1 MSSRSPNART
11 ALQRKPFAGSRLRPL
26 RFLARLLL
34 GLVGAAWA
42 VLLVGWLSL
51 HWLILPHIEDWRV
64 PIEGQASR
72 MLGAPVKI
80 GAIEVRSS
88 GWVPA
93 IELRDVRILD
103 AEQRVALTLPHV
115 FAAFSTH
122 SLLTFEPRFEQLLI
136 DAPSLDIRRDAAGH
150 ISVAGLDFG
159 SNAAGAEGDSAA
171 ANWFFKQNEF
181 VIRNGTLRWIDDQRG
196 APPLA
201 LSGVDMVVR
210 NGLRSHALR
219 IDATP
224 PAEWGDRFSVRGRFQ
239 QPLFARA
246 GDWQHWSGSVY
257 AELPRADVRELRRHV
272 DLPFELSEG
281 DGALRGW
288 FDVNDGRPEGAT
300 VDVLLHAVTLR
311 LDKSVEPLAFEH
323 IEGRFDAE
331 RKGDRTA
338 IGLQGF
344 GFVTGDGIRWPK
356 GDLAVAWRQPEG
368 KDVDS
373 GEFKAERLDV
383 GLIAGIAT
391 RVPLG
396 AALRSLLADVH
407 PQGVITKLSTRWDGP
422 LDAPV
427 HYRVSGTLS
436 GLSLTA
442 RAAPQADAVGRP
454 GLRNATVEL
463 VATEAGGEARVG
475 VKNGALDLPGVFADP
490 AVLLD
495 RLDAKLAWKIET
507 PAGNAAAPKITVRV
521 SGARF
526 ANADAEGELRATW
539 RTGDGTG
546 MARGGRYPGELE
558 LDGSLANGVA
568 GRTARY
574 LPLGLPESVRSYV
587 GRAVGGGLISSA
599 SFRVRGDLHD
609 FPFHNAKSSRD
620 GEFRIAAKVD
630 DLTFDYVPAPAGQA
644 PGPQVAGRDTAGTT
658 WPALTGV
665 SGELVIDRTSLEVKN
680 GQARLAGVDWSR
692 VHAVIAQLGEHPRLD
707 LDGNARGALA
717 DMLRYVNVTPIGRW
731 TGRALA
737 AATGSGAAD
746 LKLALSIPL
755 DDPGRAHVNGSLGL
769 LGNDIR
775 MTPDTPL
782 LANAKGRVDFT
793 QSSFAVVGANAR
805 VLGGELSFDG
815 GSQGNAQRFS
825 GQGTITAEALR
836 HAAEL
841 GSLARLGTSLNG
853 QMSYRATLA
862 FVDGHAQIGVTSN
875 LVGLGVDLPEPLGKA
890 AAAPLALR
898 VQTAL
903 DDAARADEA
912 LRETLHVDVG
922 DVLQARFVRE
932 AKGEESRVVRGAI
945 RVLDPGSPEAAEPLV
960 LPAAGVVAT
969 VALKR
974 LNVDAWEAAAN
985 RLGVQTGSAS
995 GTAAPLVFDS
1005 AGGMGYVPDSIALR
1019 VGELANGSR
1028 RLTNLTAG
1036 LSQDNG
1042 LWRANVDA
1050 TELDGYLEYR
1060 PARRG
1065 GGGAGGVYARLS
1077 RLSLPKGEAERVESL
1092 LEEQPTSVPGAR
1104 HRRRRLRAA
1113 RQASRPSRG
1122 RSIEP
1127 CRRRS
1132 RRGARMAVV
1141 EAEPGHAG
1149 GPARGQRN
1157 LGRRGRRGGD
1167 VATRRGDE
1175 FHADPGR
1182 QRRPARTPGHG
1193 QGRARRQGFAFGQR
1207 LVAGLAAV
1215 AGHDAHD
1222 RAGQGGHR
1230 LRPVPEGRA
1239 GRGTPLQRAQPAVA
1253 DAPPVARLPRSRRR
1267 GFRLRQRR
1275 RRRRY
1280 RPWRGDDEQFAD
1292 ARRRRRRADG
1302 GLGRSRARNREPARR
1317 RGSRDQCRHGL
1328 AGLRHHQSGDRP
1340 RHLSRTIL
1348 PAQAADGGEHE
1359 RVSRRRR
1366 VGRSEGRTHRAI
1378 GVRCHGGT
1386 RAARRRRRRHCHRHR
1401 STAHPMKIAALQM
1414 ISTPSVERNLET
1426 ARALV
1431 ERAAGEGV
1439 ELAVLPEYFCLMG
1452 RSDRDKLAVA
1462 EPFGS
1467 GPIQS
1472 MLADAARRHRL
1483 WLVGGTLPLASGQA
1497 DRVMNSSLVFSPTG
1511 ECVARYDKIHLF
1523 RYDNGREQYDEG
1535 RTLSPGSTPTA
1546 FAAGEWRVGQSIC
1559 YDLRFPELYRALMRP
1574 PCDLICVP
1582 SAFTYP
1588 TGAAHWE
1595 VLLRARAIENQCYVI
1610 AAAQG
1615 GRHENGR
1622 RTFGHS
1628 IVIDPWGEVLAVL
1641 PEGEGM
1647 VSAEL
1652 KRERIAEVRTQLP
1665 ALEHRRSL

>member
-311 LDKSVEPLAFEH
+311 LDKSVEPLAFEQ

-1092 LEEQPTSVPGAR
+1092 LEEQPTSVPALDIVVDDFELRGKHLGRLEVEASNRAGGGRDAVREWRLSKLNLVMPEAQLAASGTWGVAAGAAATSPR
-1104 HRRRRLRAA
+1104 VAAMNFTLTLADSGALLERLGMGKVVRGGKGSLSGSVSWPGSPLSPDTTRMTGQIKVAIDSGQFLKAGPGAARLFSVLSLQSLTRRLSLDFRDL
-1113 RQASRPSRG
+1113 
-1122 RSIEP
+1122 
-1127 CRRRS
+1127 
-1132 RRGARMAVV
+1132 V
-1141 EAEPGHAG
+1141 EEGFVFDNVA
-1149 GPARGQRN
+1149 
-1157 LGRRGRRGGD
+1157 GD
-1167 VATRRGDE
+1167 VAIGRG
-1175 FHADPGR
+1175 
-1182 QRRPARTPGHG
+1182 
-1193 QGRARRQGFAFGQR
+1193 
-1207 LVAGLAAV
+1207 VATTNNLRMRGAAAV
-1215 AGHDAHD
+1215 VLMEGSADLVHETEN
-1222 RAGQGGHR
+1222 
-1230 LRPVPEGRA
+1230 LRVVVVPEINA
-1239 GRGTPLQRAQPAVA
+1239 GTASLAYAIINPAIGLGTFLAQYFLRKPLMAASTREFRVDGAWDDPKVERIERSASDA
-1253 DAPPVARLPRSRRR
+1253 TAALAPPA
-1267 GFRLRQRR
+1267 
-1275 RRRRY
+1275 
-1280 RPWRGDDEQFAD
+1280 A
-1292 ARRRRRRADG
+1292 
-1302 GLGRSRARNREPARR
+1302 
-1317 RGSRDQCRHGL
+1317 
-1328 AGLRHHQSGDRP
+1328 
-1340 RHLSRTIL
+1340 
-1348 PAQAADGGEHE
+1348 AAD
-1359 RVSRRRR
+1359 
-1366 VGRSEGRTHRAI
+1366 TATDTAAPP
-1378 GVRCHGGT
+1378 T
-1386 RAARRRRRRHCHRHR
+1386 R
-1401 STAHPMKIAALQM
+1401 
-1414 ISTPSVERNLET
+1414 
-1426 ARALV
+1426 
-1431 ERAAGEGV
+1431 
-1439 ELAVLPEYFCLMG
+1439 
-1452 RSDRDKLAVA
+1452 
-1462 EPFGS
+1462 
-1467 GPIQS
+1467 
-1472 MLADAARRHRL
+1472 
-1483 WLVGGTLPLASGQA
+1483 
-1497 DRVMNSSLVFSPTG
+1497 
-1511 ECVARYDKIHLF
+1511 
-1523 RYDNGREQYDEG
+1523 
-1535 RTLSPGSTPTA
+1535 
-1546 FAAGEWRVGQSIC
+1546 
-1559 YDLRFPELYRALMRP
+1559 
-1574 PCDLICVP
+1574 
-1582 SAFTYP
+1582 
-1588 TGAAHWE
+1588 
-1595 VLLRARAIENQCYVI
+1595 
-1610 AAAQG
+1610 
-1615 GRHENGR
+1615 
-1622 RTFGHS
+1622 
-1628 IVIDPWGEVLAVL
+1628 
-1641 PEGEGM
+1641 
-1647 VSAEL
+1647 
-1652 KRERIAEVRTQLP
+1652 
-1665 ALEHRRSL
+1665 

>member
-224 PAEWGDRFSVRGRFQ
+224 PTEWGDRFSVRGRFQ

-558 LDGSLANGVA
+558 LDGSLANGLAV
-568 GRTARY
+568 RTARY

-599 SFRVRGDLHD
+599 SFRVRGDLWD
-609 FPFHNAKSSRD
+609 FPFHNARSSRD

-692 VHAVIAQLGEHPRLD
+692 VHAVIPQLGEHPRLD

-737 AATGSGAAD
+737 VATGSGAAD

-1065 GGGAGGVYARLS
+1065 GGAAGGVYARLS

-1092 LEEQPTSVPGAR
+1092 LEEQPTSVPALDIVVDDFELRGKHLGRLEVEASNRAGGGRDAVREWRLSKLNLVMPEAQLAASGTWGVAAGAAATSPR
-1104 HRRRRLRAA
+1104 VAAMNFTLTLADSGALLERLGMGKAVRGGKGSLSGNVSWPGSPLSPDTTRMTGQVKVAIDSGQFLKAGPGAARLFSVLSLQSLTRRLSLDFRDLVEEGFVFDNVAGDVGIGHGVA
-1113 RQASRPSRG
+1113 TTNNLRM
-1122 RSIEP
+1122 
-1127 CRRRS
+1127 
-1132 RRGARMAVV
+1132 RGAAAVV
-1141 EAEPGHAG
+1141 LMEGSADLVHETE
-1149 GPARGQRN
+1149 N
-1157 LGRRGRRGGD
+1157 LR
-1167 VATRRGDE
+1167 V
-1175 FHADPGR
+1175 
-1182 QRRPARTPGHG
+1182 
-1193 QGRARRQGFAFGQR
+1193 
-1207 LVAGLAAV
+1207 VV
-1215 AGHDAHD
+1215 
-1222 RAGQGGHR
+1222 
-1230 LRPVPEGRA
+1230 VPEINA
-1239 GRGTPLQRAQPAVA
+1239 GTASLAYAIINPAIGLGTFLAQYFLRKPLMAASTREFRVDGAWDDPKVERIERSASDA
-1253 DAPPVARLPRSRRR
+1253 TAALAPPA
-1267 GFRLRQRR
+1267 
-1275 RRRRY
+1275 
-1280 RPWRGDDEQFAD
+1280 
-1292 ARRRRRRADG
+1292 
-1302 GLGRSRARNREPARR
+1302 
-1317 RGSRDQCRHGL
+1317 
-1328 AGLRHHQSGDRP
+1328 
-1340 RHLSRTIL
+1340 
-1348 PAQAADGGEHE
+1348 AAD
-1359 RVSRRRR
+1359 
-1366 VGRSEGRTHRAI
+1366 TATDTAAPP
-1378 GVRCHGGT
+1378 T
-1386 RAARRRRRRHCHRHR
+1386 R
-1401 STAHPMKIAALQM
+1401 
-1414 ISTPSVERNLET
+1414 
-1426 ARALV
+1426 
-1431 ERAAGEGV
+1431 
-1439 ELAVLPEYFCLMG
+1439 
-1452 RSDRDKLAVA
+1452 
-1462 EPFGS
+1462 
-1467 GPIQS
+1467 
-1472 MLADAARRHRL
+1472 
-1483 WLVGGTLPLASGQA
+1483 
-1497 DRVMNSSLVFSPTG
+1497 
-1511 ECVARYDKIHLF
+1511 
-1523 RYDNGREQYDEG
+1523 
-1535 RTLSPGSTPTA
+1535 
-1546 FAAGEWRVGQSIC
+1546 
-1559 YDLRFPELYRALMRP
+1559 
-1574 PCDLICVP
+1574 
-1582 SAFTYP
+1582 
-1588 TGAAHWE
+1588 
-1595 VLLRARAIENQCYVI
+1595 
-1610 AAAQG
+1610 
-1615 GRHENGR
+1615 
-1622 RTFGHS
+1622 
-1628 IVIDPWGEVLAVL
+1628 
-1641 PEGEGM
+1641 
-1647 VSAEL
+1647 
-1652 KRERIAEVRTQLP
+1652 
-1665 ALEHRRSL
+1665 